1 MTLGII
7 LGRVGSSRFKE
18 KLIRKI
24 DGKTIFELFLDNL
37 IKCKNINKLVFATTS
52 DPKNK
57 ILIDIA
63 KKNIDHV
70 IGSEKN
76 VLNRII
82 KSINLYGEN
91 SEFIVRAN
99 SDNPLINPILIDKEI
114 NFLKNKTKEMF
125 TPFDHNHNLFGS
137 SLTIFRK
144 KSLYNLYKICKNPRY
159 LEHIDNY
166 FLEKKRNKVLFSQEK
181 KINNFDKSLTL
192 DYENDYKKIALIYP
206 LSKKNID
213 INNFFNSLKI
223 NLIGFNQN
231 HNLDILNILNSFK
244 IFFQK

>member
-63 KKNIDHV
+63 KKKNIDHV

-114 NFLKNKTKEMF
+114 NFF
-125 TPFDHNHNLFGS
+125 
-137 SLTIFRK
+137 
-144 KSLYNLYKICKNPRY
+144 
-159 LEHIDNY
+159 
-166 FLEKKRNKVLFSQEK
+166 K
-181 KINNFDKSLTL
+181 KIKQKKCLHLLIIIIICL
-192 DYENDYKKIALIYP
+192 DQA
-206 LSKKNID
+206 
-213 INNFFNSLKI
+213 
-223 NLIGFNQN
+223 
-231 HNLDILNILNSFK
+231 
-244 IFFQK
+244 